1 MNRSDEAST
10 SKRQTVERKKSN
22 LAFAFFC
29 LDKER
34 AKDMEIFYAFCR
46 LMDDIA
52 DEPARAA
59 SEKRAEL
66 ASWKGEISRIYGG
79 SKDLSPL
86 GGEMADVICRR
97 GIPQEYI
104 QAIIDGVMR
113 DTVDEPFRTFEDI
126 RNYCYGVASAVGL
139 ASIYIFGFKNP
150 RTKLYAEALGYALQF
165 TNILR
170 DVAYDMSTQNR
181 CYIPLRELEFFG
193 VERGDLSEPSRNPN
207 SKELFRMMHF
217 RAKHFFRKA
226 DRLLPPED
234 RAAMKPAF
242 IMGAIYEKILDKIAE
257 SDFNITRSPI
267 KLSKPKKIAI
277 ALSALRN
284 ANRRAESGS
293 GEFGSTCVLGG
304 GISGICAA
312 LKLALEGFDVSLF
325 EARASLGGRASA
337 IDWNG
342 ARLDNGS
349 HAVMGCYQNF
359 FGFLKLIGVS
369 AHDAFE
375 RAKEMDFSFPGGKKF
390 RVEFPRPDDGPVKK
404 FFAFLRYLKVPG
416 LGKAANVILLA
427 KLKLGLGEPKGG
439 QTALEYL
446 KESGIDGESIKVFW
460 EPFCVS
466 ALNTTCAGAS
476 AKLMVSTLRK
486 SVLSG
491 GESGILYFPE
501 TAVIDAFIPRAVTYL
516 ESVGAEICLSDR
528 VEEIEI
534 KNGRFESIKTA
545 KRGRVEFRNCVSA
558 LPAKVFANM
567 LPEASALRAE
577 IGDIKSTD
585 IINVYFTTNR
595 KLTDGDYACLVGS
608 KLHWIF
614 DHTRKSK
621 ECEKDGTYL
630 YGATISD
637 AKIPFEAENIRKSLR
652 VELTG
657 IFGRCEIIRALP
669 SLYRGATISG
679 DCASEKARPDD
690 SQCGVENLH
699 ICGDWVQTGLP
710 CTMESAA
717 KSVNDMTIFKQKKDI

>member
-59 SEKRAEL
+59 PEKRAEL

-86 GGEMADVICRR
+86 GGEMADVIRRR

-257 SDFNITRSPI
+257 SDFNITSSPI

-293 GEFGSTCVLGG
+293 VEFGSTCVLGG

-369 AHDAFE
+369 AHGAFE

-390 RVEFPRPDDGPVKK
+390 RVEFPKPDDGPVKK

-446 KESGIDGESIKVFW
+446 KERGIDGESIKVFW

-585 IINVYFTTNR
+585 IINVYFTTDR

-657 IFGRCEIIRALP
+657 IFGRCEIIKALP

>member
-86 GGEMADVICRR
+86 GGEMADVIRRR

-104 QAIIDGVMR
+104 QAIIDGVLR

-242 IMGAIYEKILDKIAE
+242 IMGAI
-257 SDFNITRSPI
+257 R
-267 KLSKPKKIAI
+267 
-277 ALSALRN
+277 
-284 ANRRAESGS
+284 
-293 GEFGSTCVLGG
+293 
-304 GISGICAA
+304 
-312 LKLALEGFDVSLF
+312 
-325 EARASLGGRASA
+325 
-337 IDWNG
+337 
-342 ARLDNGS
+342 
-349 HAVMGCYQNF
+349 
-359 FGFLKLIGVS
+359 
-369 AHDAFE
+369 
-375 RAKEMDFSFPGGKKF
+375 
-390 RVEFPRPDDGPVKK
+390 
-404 FFAFLRYLKVPG
+404 
-416 LGKAANVILLA
+416 
-427 KLKLGLGEPKGG
+427 
-439 QTALEYL
+439 
-446 KESGIDGESIKVFW
+446 
-460 EPFCVS
+460 
-466 ALNTTCAGAS
+466 
-476 AKLMVSTLRK
+476 
-486 SVLSG
+486 
-491 GESGILYFPE
+491 
-501 TAVIDAFIPRAVTYL
+501 
-516 ESVGAEICLSDR
+516 
-528 VEEIEI
+528 
-534 KNGRFESIKTA
+534 
-545 KRGRVEFRNCVSA
+545 
-558 LPAKVFANM
+558 
-567 LPEASALRAE
+567 
-577 IGDIKSTD
+577 
-585 IINVYFTTNR
+585 
-595 KLTDGDYACLVGS
+595 
-608 KLHWIF
+608 
-614 DHTRKSK
+614 
-621 ECEKDGTYL
+621 
-630 YGATISD
+630 
-637 AKIPFEAENIRKSLR
+637 ENSR
-652 VELTG
+652 
-657 IFGRCEIIRALP
+657 
-669 SLYRGATISG
+669 
-679 DCASEKARPDD
+679 
-690 SQCGVENLH
+690 
-699 ICGDWVQTGLP
+699 
-710 CTMESAA
+710 
-717 KSVNDMTIFKQKKDI
+717 